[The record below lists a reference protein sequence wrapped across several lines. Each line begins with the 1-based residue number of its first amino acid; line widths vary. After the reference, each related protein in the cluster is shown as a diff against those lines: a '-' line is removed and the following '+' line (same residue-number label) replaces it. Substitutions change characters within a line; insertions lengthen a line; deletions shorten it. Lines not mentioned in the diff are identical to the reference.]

1 MIGVCT
7 DSNAQVPADLA
18 ARLGIEVVALTV
30 TVNGQEYLEGVDLD
44 ADGFYRFFE
53 EATPTVST
61 AAPGPGRFADA
72 YRLLAQHGATEIV
85 SVHIGSTVSGTLNA
99 AHLAARD
106 TDVPV
111 HLVDT
116 GAASFVVG
124 AAAIEAA
131 GAAAQGAAAAEVMAI
146 AERTAGACG
155 NVFIVGGLDFMRAGG
170 RLDASLAGEPLT
182 VPVLSLVDG
191 TVSQIGSAA
200 NPDEATA
207 LMVDA
212 VRDSGAGAGAR
223 IKATVGTS
231 DVWSFDIGDQLDKRL
246 SATDGVDVARY
257 RIGPS
262 VGAHTGPG
270 SVGVVFYP
278 SESRQVAVLS

>member
-44 ADGFYRFFE
+44 ADGFYRYFDD
-53 EATPTVST
+53 ATPTVST
-61 AAPGPGRFADA
+61 AAPSPGRFADA
-72 YRLLAQHGATEIV
+72 YRLLAERGATEIV
-85 SVHIGSTVSGTLNA
+85 SVHIGSTMSGTLNA
-99 AHLAARD
+99 AHVAARD
-106 TDVPV
+106 ADVPI

-131 GAAAQGAAAAEVMAI
+131 SAAAQSASAAEIIAI
-146 AERTAGACG
+146 AERTAGGCG
-155 NVFIVGGLDFMRAGG
+155 NVFIVGGLELMRAGG
-170 RLDASLAGEPLT
+170 RLDAGLAGEPLT

-191 TVSQIGSAA
+191 TVSQIGSAT
-200 NPDEATA
+200 NLDEATD
-207 LMVDA
+207 LMVHA
-212 VRDSGAGAGAR
+212 VRGAGVGTQ

-231 DVWSFDIGDQLDKRL
+231 DVWSFDLGNQLDKRL
-246 SATDGVDVARY
+246 SATDGIDVARY

-278 SESRQVAVLS
+278 SDSR

>member
-1 MIGVCT
+1 
-7 DSNAQVPADLA
+7 
-18 ARLGIEVVALTV
+18 
-30 TVNGQEYLEGVDLD
+30 
-44 ADGFYRFFE
+44 
-53 EATPTVST
+53 
-61 AAPGPGRFADA
+61 DA

-85 SVHIGSTVSGTLNA
+85 SVHIGSTVSGTLNS
-99 AHLAARD
+99 AHLAAREA
-106 TDVPV
+106 DVPV

-223 IKATVGTS
+223 VKATVGTS